1 LGLPDFSGTFLFPR
15 ALTFSGA
22 LHHEARPRSVA
33 VPPVLRHM
41 DVGVVMLKE
50 RIMTTTWLL
59 AADGNQ
65 ARLLK
70 GVNFLK
76 DGPQNPEQEIFQL
89 DTKRAQDI
97 MADKPGRS
105 HSSVGHGRSAMEYSS
120 DPVREEQERF
130 TSDVASKLD
139 TYARKG
145 AFDRLVLCAA
155 PQTLGYFRSILSAAT
170 RAKTTVEI
178 NKDYTGMPTDKLI
191 SSVRSAMS
199 S

>member
-1 LGLPDFSGTFLFPR
+1 
-15 ALTFSGA
+15 
-22 LHHEARPRSVA
+22 
-33 VPPVLRHM
+33 
-41 DVGVVMLKE
+41 
-50 RIMTTTWLL
+50 MTTTWLL

-139 TYARKG
+139 AYARKG

-178 NKDYTGMPTDKLI
+178 NKDYSGMPTDKLI
-191 SSVRSAMS
+191 ASVRSAMS